1 MDLTSNCE
9 KLEQI
14 ANHANHL
21 DPEEMMIYLT
31 RRMEKI
37 KFQSFGKV
45 KIKVQTLDNDKELD
59 KLYDQKNQKDCD
71 EDAIN
76 EKINN
81 KLIEYQLKDYERKL
95 KSLNS
100 LKNEKGKSA
109 AVFKL
114 KEKIVGSKKV
124 AQEQVSMKD
133 PVSGELIVENDKL
146 REASVKYVSNLL
158 TNRSP
163 LEDFKEELEIMESLH
178 DLRMK
183 EDINDE
189 SSISDEDYCVFLK
202 QIAKKNKDKYQF
214 ILKAGKLYHD
224 ALLALYRKVW
234 ETESKPSKWK
244 NTTCIQLYKGKG
256 RKDDFNSQRFIH
268 MKEEEPK
275 GFEYLVMNK
284 VKPIMVKNCSK
295 FQIGAIPGHQ
305 AAEHLFTIMSVM
317 TLYQQAGKPLILQC
331 FDIKKYFD
339 SENLKDA
346 MNALYNYGVKGKEYR
361 LIYELNK
368 ENKIQIKTSVGMTES
383 FTTGPTVSQG
393 SIGGGLISAINLDYS
408 MNRFFFNSTNE
419 VFFNNIKLAPLI
431 YQDDLGRFS
440 ASRVDAQAG
449 NDKIQACM
457 ESKLLDLHQDKSC
470 YILIGNKKVTKEIS
484 EELEYC
490 PLTLYGK
497 RMKEKTQEKYLGD
510 FIHAG
515 GVADSA
521 EATVK
526 DRVGR
531 LFTAQREI
539 KAIVEDCRSTTLGGL
554 KVGIDIWETAYIPS
568 ILNNCS
574 TWMEIKDSTLD
585 KLEDLQLSLYRSLL
599 NVPFTTPKAA
609 LLWEVGATKMSY
621 RIKMQKLIFMNHI
634 LHLEEDSLAKQI
646 QSAQET
652 YNCGGLTQEVKQLV
666 EDLSL
671 PNCFEQNIPP
681 NKWKN
686 LVKKAIAKANEEEI
700 RQAAKSSKKMK
711 NGINEEEKFECKEY
725 LSKLPLCH
733 ARVLFKHK
741 YSMTENVRMNY
752 KGDPAFAR
760 ALWKCQK
767 CGNQDTESH
776 LLWCSGYSKER
787 EDLDLDSDK
796 DLCKYLQKIIQQRC
810 KDE

>member
-1 MDLTSNCE
+1 M
-9 KLEQI
+9 
-14 ANHANHL
+14 
-21 DPEEMMIYLT
+21 
-31 RRMEKI
+31 
-37 KFQSFGKV
+37 
-45 KIKVQTLDNDKELD
+45 
-59 KLYDQKNQKDCD
+59 
-71 EDAIN
+71 
-76 EKINN
+76 
-81 KLIEYQLKDYERKL
+81 
-95 KSLNS
+95 
-100 LKNEKGKSA
+100 
-109 AVFKL
+109 
-114 KEKIVGSKKV
+114 
-124 AQEQVSMKD
+124 
-133 PVSGELIVENDKL
+133 
-146 REASVKYVSNLL
+146 
-158 TNRSP
+158 
-163 LEDFKEELEIMESLH
+163 
-178 DLRMK
+178 
-183 EDINDE
+183 
-189 SSISDEDYCVFLK
+189 FLK
-202 QIAKKNKDKYQF
+202 QIAKKSKEKYQF
-214 ILKAGKLYHD
+214 ILKAGKYYHD
-224 ALLALYRKVW
+224 ALFALYRKVW

-305 AAEHLFTIMSVM
+305 AAEHLFTIKNVM